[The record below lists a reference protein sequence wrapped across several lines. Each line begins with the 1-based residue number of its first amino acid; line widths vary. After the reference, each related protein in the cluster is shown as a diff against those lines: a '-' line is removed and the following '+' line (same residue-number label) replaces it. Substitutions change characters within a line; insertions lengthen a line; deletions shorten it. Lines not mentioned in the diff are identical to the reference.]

1 MEEFKYYIDRKV
13 ICIER
18 ETIWVEAENKKDA
31 NRIAKEA
38 ALLGSSFVDTDADSE
53 FEILYET
60 LNGVM
65 GKNGDPIVEVID
77 AKTNVRLYVN
87 E

>member
-18 ETIWVEAENKKDA
+18 ETIWVEAESKKEA

-38 ALLGSSFVDTDADSE
+38 ALLGLSFVDPDADSE